1 MDFEKKLFEDVVFN
15 SWFVDGWMAFLT
27 MIIGLVIYFVAGG
40 ICISVMSDIPND
52 SDAVN
57 YVVVSYQDKGL
68 MKATA
73 LV

>member
-15 SWFVDGWMAFLT
+15 SWWVDGWAFLA
-27 MIIGLVIYFVAGG
+27 MIIGFVIYFFVGG

-57 YVVVSYQDKGL
+57 YVVVSYRDKGL